1 MKLSLSA
8 GRAIKILSGLVVII
22 SLAFV
27 GSYAWD
33 NYLRPSPSILDQATE
48 HMEELVRANPNDPEL
63 RIAVADVY
71 LANEM
76 YRQAITQ
83 YKEVLT
89 VTEDHKGALF
99 GLGSAYM
106 ALGQQGEASNY
117 YSRVVEL
124 GKDNEMARLDK
135 QLETAYYYLGRIYL
149 DSGDLDQAVEQL
161 KSALTLNPADADALY
176 LLARAYQERKDY
188 SEAVEIYSRVITFVP
203 DFKEAYQGLADCY
216 QALDDPGG
224 VAYGK
229 GMMALIS
236 GAYPEAIQQLEAA
249 VISRP
254 DIANAFWGL
263 GIAYE
268 KTGQKEPAGTA
279 YQQALAVD
287 PAHILAKNGIS
298 RLERTAP

>member
-1 MKLSLSA
+1 MKLNWSA
-8 GRAIKILSGLVVII
+8 ERAIKILLGLLVII

-27 GSYAWD
+27 GSYVWD
-33 NYLRPSPSILDQATE
+33 NYLRPSPSILDQAVE
-48 HMEELVRANPNDPEL
+48 HMEELVHANPNDPEL
-63 RIAVADVY
+63 RIAVANVY

-83 YKEVLT
+83 YKEALT

-106 ALGQQGEASNY
+106 SLGQKGEASNY

-135 QLETAYYYLGRIYL
+135 QLETAYYYLGQIYL

-161 KSALTLNPADADALY
+161 ENALALNPADADALY
-176 LLARAYQERKDY
+176 LLARTYQERKAY
-188 SEAVEIYSRVITFVP
+188 SEAIKYYNQVITLVP
-203 DFKEAYQGLADCY
+203 DFKEAYQGMADCY
-216 QALDDPGG
+216 QALDDSGG

-236 GAYPEAIQQLEAA
+236 KAYPEALRQLEAA
-249 VISRP
+249 VISKP

-268 KTGQKEPAGTA
+268 RTGQKEPAGTA
-279 YQQALAVD
+279 YQQALAMD
-287 PAHILAKNGIS
+287 PAHILAKNGIL
-298 RLERTAP
+298 RLEKTSP